1 MGWTLVSLQKMSVP
15 NRAGT
20 RTVATFIL
28 TSLPI
33 APPLNLRVLNS
44 LIAMIGK
51 VIPMSS
57 PAPLIVAVL
66 PLFRNRTQCVSKLGH
81 LGCTISQQPSL
92 ISPPLRNASLSV
104 SIVMTV
110 LPSLGIE
117 YLMSLP
123 ANFVSFFQQLERP
136 QMSVLIVFRVQSPAP
151 ALMVLLAVLMISTLL
166 TS

>member
-1 MGWTLVSLQKMSVP
+1 MSLQKMSVP

-28 TSLPI
+28 TSLPT
-33 APPLNLRVLNS
+33 ALPLNLLVLNF
-44 LIAMIGK
+44 LIAMTGK

-57 PAPLIVAVL
+57 PAPLIVVVL

-81 LGCTISQQPSL
+81 LGCTISQQPFL
-92 ISPPLRNASLSV
+92 MSPPLKNVSLSV
-104 SIVMTV
+104 SIVMIV
-110 LPSLGIE
+110 LPSLGIK
-117 YLMSLP
+117 YLRSLQ
-123 ANFVSFFQQLERP
+123 ANYVNFFQQSERP
-136 QMSVLIVFRVQSPAP
+136 QMSALIVSRVQSPAP

>member
-1 MGWTLVSLQKMSVP
+1 MSVP

-28 TSLPI
+28 TSLST
-33 APPLNLRVLNS
+33 ALPLNLLVLNF
-44 LIAMIGK
+44 LIAMTGK

-66 PLFRNRTQCVSKLGH
+66 PLFWNRTQCVSKLGH
-81 LGCTISQQPSL
+81 LGCTISQQPFL
-92 ISPPLRNASLSV
+92 MSPPLKNVSLSV
-104 SIVMTV
+104 SIVMIV
-110 LPSLGIE
+110 LPSLGIK
-117 YLMSLP
+117 YLRSLQ
-123 ANFVSFFQQLERP
+123 ANYVNFFQQSERP
-136 QMSVLIVFRVQSPAP
+136 LMSALIVSRVQSPAP